1 MKKVRMFYDASQIRA
16 MAAMAMFR
24 SFKEQIYRNEQD
36 GNEPEALFY
45 DDDGNEYVI
54 YKGYI
59 GSNLC
64 WIADTMNYNREFCGY
79 YAEETLLKLTKTL
92 FDKCVM
98 GNKNKE

>member
-1 MKKVRMFYDASQIRA
+1 MFYDAKQIRA
-16 MAAMAMFR
+16 MAAITMFK

-45 DDDGNEYVI
+45 DDNGNEYII

-64 WIADTMNYNREFCGY
+64 WIADTMNCNREFCGY

>member
-1 MKKVRMFYDASQIRA
+1 MGKVRMFYDARQIRG
-16 MAAMAMFR
+16 MAATAMFK

-45 DDDGNEYVI
+45 DDNGNEYII

-64 WIADTMNYNREFCGY
+64 WIADTMNCNREFCGY
-79 YAEETLLKLTKTL
+79 YAEKTLLKLTKTL

>member
-1 MKKVRMFYDASQIRA
+1 MEKVRIFYDAKQIRA
-16 MAAMAMFR
+16 MAAVTMFK

-54 YKGYI
+54 YKGYV

-98 GNKNKE
+98 RK

>member
-1 MKKVRMFYDASQIRA
+1 MEKIRMFYDASQIRA
-16 MAAMAMFR
+16 MAAVAMFK

-54 YKGYI
+54 RKDYI
-59 GSNLC
+59 GGHLC
-64 WIADTMNYNREFCGY
+64 WIADVTDYNRNSCGY

-92 FDKCVM
+92 FDRVVM
-98 GNKNKE
+98 EK

>member
-1 MKKVRMFYDASQIRA
+1 MEKVRIFYDAKQIRA
-16 MAAMAMFR
+16 MAAVTMFK
-24 SFKEQIYRNEQD
+24 SFKEQIYRNEQG

-54 YKGYI
+54 YKGYV

-64 WIADTMNYNREFCGY
+64 WIADVTNCNGNSCGY
-79 YAEETLLKLTKTL
+79 YAEKTLLKLTKTL

-98 GNKNKE
+98 RK